1 MAKNDKKINILMRN
15 IPSVDLVLGWPGL
28 QSMFEEIGKEKLT
41 DIIRES
47 LKQIRKDILLE
58 KIRNEEELSAQNI
71 EELIRKNI
79 KIFSFKKLQKVINAT
94 GVVIH
99 TNLGRAP
106 LSSEV
111 LSKSMDTIRYYSNL
125 EYYLEDGKRG
135 SRHEYLKDLI
145 TRLTGA
151 EDAIVVNNN
160 AAAVLLILSTFA
172 KDREVIVSRGELVEI
187 GGSFRI
193 PSVMSQSGAKLVEV
207 GTTNK
212 THERDYEEA
221 ITENTALLMKIHTS
235 NYSIM
240 GFTQSVGLNELKS
253 IGEKYHIPVVE
264 DLGSGVLVDL
274 RKYGLAYEPT
284 VQDSIRKG
292 ADIISFS
299 GDKLLGGPQAGII
312 IGKKEY
318 IDQMKKNQLLR
329 ALRVDKVIIS
339 LLYHTLNTY
348 FDEKQM
354 EKNIP
359 VIHMLSLSAESV
371 KQKAVRLK
379 EQLLYDAQ
387 KFTVEIR
394 PCQSQVG
401 GGSLPTEL
409 IDSYGIYI
417 SSAEQKIHLLEKKL
431 RLADEHIITR
441 IQNDKLIMD
450 LRTVFEVDMGSIA
463 HRLNALWKEM

>member
-160 AAAVLLILSTFA
+160 AAAVFLILSTFA